1 MIMLPEI
8 SRFYGIR
15 IFMYYDEHNPPHF
28 HAKYD
33 GEEAEYNF
41 DGDILR
47 GSMPPRISK
56 IIAGWAVLHSRE
68 LEENWDDARDGRELT
83 SIRGLK

>member
-1 MIMLPEI
+1 MILLPEI
-8 SRFYGIR
+8 SRFY
-15 IFMYYDEHNPPHF
+15 
-28 HAKYD
+28 
-33 GEEAEYNF
+33 
-41 DGDILR
+41 